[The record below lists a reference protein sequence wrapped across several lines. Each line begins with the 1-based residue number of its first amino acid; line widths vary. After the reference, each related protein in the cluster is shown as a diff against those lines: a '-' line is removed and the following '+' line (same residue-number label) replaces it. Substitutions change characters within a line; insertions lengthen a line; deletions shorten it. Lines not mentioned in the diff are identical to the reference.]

1 MKSEK
6 KMVEVELWDLRLY
19 IVRYQVETRPGIN
32 HYLLNIRQN
41 SEIEIIQLVKFKNL
55 DFQGSQIG
63 EIFQIQMVDRLS
75 KLVEI

>member
-32 HYLLNIRQN
+32 HYLLNIRQDC
-41 SEIEIIQLVKFKNL
+41 EIEIIQLVKFKNL